1 MNTRLGLRV
10 FRFIAGYAVPP
21 GASFV
26 VSPKRSLRCPSVGR
40 AGRSRTV
47 ECLGRRGVAA
57 GEREEGLPA
66 LGPDP
71 IRDDDASSS
80 NRLHCHRR
88 TSISSSSCSSGSSAN
103 PHLTAGALVA
113 SFKPSHVARVRIVAD
128 GASRC

>member
-1 MNTRLGLRV
+1 VNTRLGLRV

-21 GASFV
+21 GTSFV

-80 NRLHCHRR
+80 NL
-88 TSISSSSCSSGSSAN
+88 SARGRQRPWRP
-103 PHLTAGALVA
+103 PHTYTPHGLVW
-113 SFKPSHVARVRIVAD
+113 P
-128 GASRC
+128 